1 METKR
6 VTEDMRQQLRKH
18 LPPEAVKPHPTKTYL
33 STIRDIYVI
42 ERLNEVFGVGS
53 WKLKV
58 EHITTQGKMVVVK
71 VLFTIPEYNIEYECY
86 GGNDNSDLGDAYK
99 GATTDALT
107 KICSWLG
114 IANEVWKNKTSQE
127 RTQTSNPT
135 TRSKSQT
142 KRKLTIDSLMD
153 ERNATLVAEFIHN
166 KWLARKKHTTTYA
179 DIIQYYYECNEDT
192 LNNLIKEIER
202 KYATESAQNA

>member
-1 METKR
+1 MKLSHDQEAK
-6 VTEDMRQQLRKH
+6 LKSP
-18 LPPEAVKPHPTKTYL
+18 LPSEAIKQHPSKTYL

-114 IANEVWKNKTSQE
+114 IANEVWKNKTSKE

-142 KRKLTIDSLMD
+142 KKKLTIDCLMD
-153 ERNATLVAEFIHN
+153 ERNATIVAEFIHN
-166 KWLARKKHTTTYA
+166 KWLARKNHTTTYA

-202 KYATESAQNA
+202 IYDTGSTQNA

>member
-1 METKR
+1 MKISQDQEAK
-6 VTEDMRQQLRKH
+6 LKAP
-18 LPPEAVKPHPTKTYL
+18 LPSEAIKPHPSKTFL

-114 IANEVWKNKTSQE
+114 IANEVWKSAKNRAATPPMGNRQPQQKAIE
-127 RTQTSNPT
+127 R
-135 TRSKSQT
+135 K
-142 KRKLTIDSLMD
+142 KLTTDDLMD
-153 ERNATLVAEFIHN
+153 EAYLKGLCE
-166 KWLARKKHTTTYA
+166 WLHKKAQGKKLDDVIRTYYDA
-179 DIIQYYYECNEDT
+179 DPETISNLSNEY
-192 LNNLIKEIER
+192 LRI
-202 KYATESAQNA
+202 YG

>member
-6 VTEDMRQQLRKH
+6 VTEDMRQQLCKP
-18 LPPEAVKPHPTKTYL
+18 LPSEAVKPHPTKTYL
-33 STIRDIYVI
+33 STIRDIDVI

-114 IANEVWKNKTSQE
+114 IANEVWKDKPSQG
-127 RTQTSNPT
+127 RTQTSNST

-142 KRKLTIDSLMD
+142 KQKLSTEALMD
-153 ERNATLVAEFIHN
+153 DAFADKVCE
-166 KWLARKKHTTTYA
+166 WLHSQYMARKNASTTIA
-179 DIIQYYYECNEDT
+179 DIIRYYYDCDEETIECIT
-192 LNNLIKEIER
+192 KEYNRI
-202 KYATESAQNA
+202 YA

>member
-1 METKR
+1 MKLSQEQEAK
-6 VTEDMRQQLRKH
+6 LKAP
-18 LPPEAVKPHPTKTYL
+18 LPSEAIKQHPSKTYL

-135 TRSKSQT
+135 KRSESQT
-142 KRKLTIDSLMD
+142 KPKPQPKPIERKVLTIDNLLD
-153 ERNATLVAEFIHN
+153 EVYLNGLCNF
-166 KWLARKKHTTTYA
+166 LRKKA
-179 DIIQYYYECNEDT
+179 VGKKLDDIIRYYYDCDEEVISHITNEY
-192 LNNLIKEIER
+192 LR
-202 KYATESAQNA
+202 KYGNPAA

>member
-1 METKR
+1 MKLSQEQEAK
-6 VTEDMRQQLRKH
+6 LKAP
-18 LPPEAVKPHPTKTYL
+18 LPSEAIKQHPSKTYL

-114 IANEVWKNKTSQE
+114 IANEVWKNRTSQE

-142 KRKLTIDSLMD
+142 KQKLTTEALMD
-153 ERNATLVAEFIHN
+153 DAFADNVC
-166 KWLARKKHTTTYA
+166 KWLHSKYMARKNASTTIA
-179 DIIQYYYECNEDT
+179 DIIRYYYDCDKEVINHITNEY
-192 LNNLIKEIER
+192 LR
-202 KYATESAQNA
+202 KYDNPAA

>member
-1 METKR
+1 MKLSHDQEAK
-6 VTEDMRQQLRKH
+6 LKSP
-18 LPPEAVKPHPTKTYL
+18 LPSEAIKQHPSKTYL

-142 KRKLTIDSLMD
+142 KQKLSTEALMD
-153 ERNATLVAEFIHN
+153 DAFADQVCE
-166 KWLARKKHTTTYA
+166 WLHSMYMARKNASTTIA
-179 DIIQYYYECNEDT
+179 DIIRYYYECDEQT
-192 LNNLIKEIER
+192 ITNLSKEYAR
-202 KYATESAQNA
+202 KFNQTT

>member
-1 METKR
+1 MKLSHDQEAK
-6 VTEDMRQQLRKH
+6 LKSP
-18 LPPEAVKPHPTKTYL
+18 LPSEAIKQHPSKTYL

-114 IANEVWKNKTSQE
+114 IANEVWKNKTNQE

-142 KRKLTIDSLMD
+142 KQKLTTEALMD
-153 ERNATLVAEFIHN
+153 DAFTDKVCEWLHSKYMAQKNAS
-166 KWLARKKHTTTYA
+166 TTIA
-179 DIIQYYYECNEDT
+179 DIIRYYYECDEET
-192 LNNLIKEIER
+192 ITNLTKEYAR
-202 KYATESAQNA
+202 KFNQTT

>member
-1 METKR
+1 MKLSHDQEAK
-6 VTEDMRQQLRKH
+6 LKSP
-18 LPPEAVKPHPTKTYL
+18 LPSEAIKQHPSKTYL

-127 RTQTSNPT
+127 RAQTSNPT

-142 KRKLTIDSLMD
+142 KQKLTTEALMD
-153 ERNATLVAEFIHN
+153 DAFADKVCE
-166 KWLARKKHTTTYA
+166 WLHSKYMARKNASTTLA
-179 DIIQYYYECNEDT
+179 DIIRYYYECDEET
-192 LNNLIKEIER
+192 ITNLTKEYAR
-202 KYATESAQNA
+202 KFNQTT

>member
-1 METKR
+1 MKLSHDQEAK
-6 VTEDMRQQLRKH
+6 LKAP
-18 LPPEAVKPHPTKTYL
+18 LPSEAIKQHPSKTYL

-42 ERLNEVFGVGS
+42 ERLNDVFGVGS

-114 IANEVWKNKTSQE
+114 IANEVWKDKPSQE
-127 RTQTSNPT
+127 QTQTSNPT

-142 KRKLTIDSLMD
+142 KQKLTTEALMD
-153 ERNATLVAEFIHN
+153 DAFADKLCE
-166 KWLARKKHTTTYA
+166 WLHSKYMARKKASSTIA
-179 DIIQYYYECNEDT
+179 DIIRYYYECDEET
-192 LNNLIKEIER
+192 ITNLSKEYAR
-202 KYATESAQNA
+202 KFNQTT

>member
-1 METKR
+1 MKLSHDQEAK
-6 VTEDMRQQLRKH
+6 LKSP
-18 LPPEAVKPHPTKTYL
+18 LPSEAIKQHPSKTYL

-114 IANEVWKNKTSQE
+114 IANEVWKNKKNQE

-135 TRSKSQT
+135 TRSNSQT
-142 KRKLTIDSLMD
+142 KRERKRLTTDALMDDTFAGQVCDWLHGKYQSRKNMSSTID
-153 ERNATLVAEFIHN
+153 
-166 KWLARKKHTTTYA
+166 
-179 DIIQYYYECNEDT
+179 DIINYYYECDEET
-192 LNNLIKEIER
+192 LNNLLKEYYR
-202 KYATESAQNA
+202 KYPK

>member
-1 METKR
+1 MKLSHDQEA
-6 VTEDMRQQLRKH
+6 QLKSP
-18 LPPEAVKPHPTKTYL
+18 LPSEAIKQHPSKTYL

-107 KICSWLG
+107 KIASWLG

-142 KRKLTIDSLMD
+142 KQKLSTEALLDD
-153 ERNATLVAEFIHN
+153 AFADAVCE
-166 KWLARKKHTTTYA
+166 WLHSKYMARKNASTTLA
-179 DIIQYYYECNEDT
+179 DIIRYYYECDEET
-192 LNNLIKEIER
+192 ITNLSKEYAR
-202 KYATESAQNA
+202 KFNQTT

>member
-1 METKR
+1 MKLSHDQEAK
-6 VTEDMRQQLRKH
+6 LKSP
-18 LPPEAVKPHPTKTYL
+18 LPSEAIKQHPSKTYL

-114 IANEVWKNKTSQE
+114 IANEVWKDKTSQE

-135 TRSKSQT
+135 TRSKSHT
-142 KRKLTIDSLMD
+142 KQKLSTEALMD
-153 ERNATLVAEFIHN
+153 DVFAHQVCE
-166 KWLARKKHTTTYA
+166 WLHSKYMARKNASTTIA
-179 DIIQYYYECNEDT
+179 DIIRYYYECDEQT
-192 LNNLIKEIER
+192 ITNLSKEYAR
-202 KYATESAQNA
+202 KFNQTT

>member
-1 METKR
+1 MKLSHDQEAKLKSPLPSEAIKQHPSKR
-6 VTEDMRQQLRKH
+6 
-18 LPPEAVKPHPTKTYL
+18 YL

-53 WKLKV
+53 WRLKV

-114 IANEVWKNKTSQE
+114 IANEVWKDKTSQE

-142 KRKLTIDSLMD
+142 KQKLSTEALMD
-153 ERNATLVAEFIHN
+153 DAFADTVCE
-166 KWLARKKHTTTYA
+166 WLHSKYMARKNASTTIA
-179 DIIQYYYECNEDT
+179 DIIRYYYECDEQT
-192 LNNLIKEIER
+192 ITNLSKEYAR
-202 KYATESAQNA
+202 KFNQTN

>member
-1 METKR
+1 MKLSQEQEAK
-6 VTEDMRQQLRKH
+6 LKAP
-18 LPPEAVKPHPTKTYL
+18 LPSAAIKQHPSKTYL
-33 STIRDIYVI
+33 STICDIYVI
-42 ERLNEVFGVGS
+42 ERLNEVFGVGA

-114 IANEVWKNKTSQE
+114 IANEVWKTKGNKTS
-127 RTQTSNPT
+127 PAAPKT
-135 TRSKSQT
+135 TT
-142 KRKLTIDSLMD
+142 KPKKTLTTDKIMD
-153 ERNATLVAEFIHN
+153 EEFLSTLIGWVHTHTQGNNIESFILN
-166 KWLARKKHTTTYA
+166 
-179 DIIQYYYECNEDT
+179 YYNVDDDT
-192 LNNLIKEIER
+192 LKCITNEYKRI
-202 KYATESAQNA
+202 YAS